1 MPEKILVVD
10 DEESTVTMTKMIL
23 ENEGFQV
30 ITAYSG
36 EESIKKAEA
45 EKPDLILMDMM
56 MPGISGLEACKTL
69 KAQTSTKTIP
79 VLMFTVLAREIDYEN
94 AREAGA
100 KTILKKPFT
109 HESLLKEVKSH
120 LWMKKQPKS

>member
-45 EKPDLILMDMM
+45 EKRRAM
-56 MPGISGLEACKTL
+56 A
-69 KAQTSTKTIP
+69 
-79 VLMFTVLAREIDYEN
+79 VAREQEMQALVQENQAKVVMAEAEVPLAMAEAFRKGNLGIMDYYKMKNIN
-94 AREAGA
+94 ADTTMRDSIANP
-100 KTILKKPFT
+100 KK
-109 HESLLKEVKSH
+109 KE
-120 LWMKKQPKS
+120 

>member
-79 VLMFTVLAREIDYEN
+79 VLMFTVLAREIDHKN
-94 AREAGA
+94 SREAGA

-109 HESLLKEVKSH
+109 HESLIKEVKSH
-120 LWMKKQPKS
+120 LWIQKQPKS